1 MKRDQLS
8 LLIMSY
14 RYMRLILFFDLPVE
28 KVSQR
33 RNYSKFIRDI
43 KKLGFY
49 MLQESVYLRLCADSR
64 IAESIQD
71 LVERVAP
78 SEGSIA
84 ILTVTEKQFSEMN
97 FVIGEHYTDVLNTDE
112 RITEL

>member
-1 MKRDQLS
+1 
-8 LLIMSY
+8 
-14 RYMRLILFFDLPVE
+14 MRLILFFDLPVE

-33 RNYSKFIRDI
+33 KSYAKFVKDI

-49 MLQESVYLRLCADSR
+49 MLQESVYLKLCSDSR
-64 IAESIQD
+64 MASSIETS
-71 LVERVAP
+71 VEKIAP
-78 SEGSIA
+78 SEGSVA

-97 FVIGEHYTDVLNTDE
+97 FVVGEHYTDVLNTDE